1 MASIHETGAP
11 LRTTESAERVFP
23 RQGVVMVL
31 ANRDLKTQKP
41 SIFVVQHHANPTKG
55 IRENDLG
62 LPSETIEF
70 GENPIKTM
78 GRLLV
83 EEIGISPNEIKVF
96 VQQGHQHLELK
107 LPQHGIRAHIVVL
120 WLIDIEQLRG
130 ARPKDTTEVESGF
143 FLPVDDLFP
152 VSRLPLRRD
161 LHPALFLGPLIEKD
175 FLSPNGGF
183 HPANLN
189 TTIPL
194 NPRI

>member
-1 MASIHETGAP
+1 MASIHETGAS
-11 LRTTESAERVFP
+11 LRTTESAERVIP

-31 ANRDLKTQKP
+31 AIRDVKTQEP

-70 GENPIKTM
+70 GEDPIKTM

-83 EEIGISPNEIKVF
+83 EEIGISPDEIKVF
-96 VQQGHQHLELK
+96 VQEGHQHLELK
-107 LPQHGIRAHIVVL
+107 LPQHGIRAQIVVF
-120 WLIDIEQLRG
+120 WVINKDQLRG
-130 ARPKDTTEVESGF
+130 ARPTDTTEVESGF
-143 FLPVDDLFP
+143 FLPVGDLFP
-152 VSRLPLRRD
+152 VSKFPLRRD
-161 LHPALFLGPLIEKD
+161 LDPALFLKPLIERD

-189 TTIPL
+189 TAIPL
-194 NPRI
+194 NPRT